1 MPNIQEAKMRDED
14 VDNATT
20 ATTSPIEQPDDVS
33 AYELSITQ
41 LSLPDSFDQSLC
53 LDLLVP
59 CSTRSRSPDECH
71 RAEEVHSAVA
81 NNADVIE
88 SLKSQISHQSSL
100 YDAVSN
106 REKELQHQI
115 LQYKR
120 KILSSQRDLNHA
132 KNEAAASLQRAI
144 KAEKEC
150 EANASSLRSV
160 RQQYEVAIH
169 SEATTLQHAVEQ
181 AKILQHDLNELRY
194 EKEAKEADYLDINR
208 ELERQLSEVRS
219 DLKVKSGELNTIR
232 IRHDQ
237 GVAEWQR
244 LKQDHA
250 ETKTALAQLQTEYA
264 KSEQIIQ
271 QKTELL
277 EMYQHEDLL
286 IDDDEDG
293 DATNDAGG
301 QTLGRRKLLLR
312 NSIALASKCRKLE
325 SSLEQ
330 TQNQLHLERDKNQL
344 LTKKNLA
351 NQNLFQELASQTKKT
366 TSSCMFSALK
376 ARDKEVFDLT
386 SSVNLLQEE
395 LYKLQSER
403 DDLST
408 KLSDILSRRN
418 EVKDMRALVESMRGS
433 IIAPDT
439 CGHCIARQSECINE
453 DNDDDDDDLLDH
465 IVHCFSALQS

>member
-1 MPNIQEAKMRDED
+1 MRDED

-20 ATTSPIEQPDDVS
+20 ATTSPIEQPADDIS
-33 AYELSITQ
+33 AFELSITQ

-59 CSTRSRSPDECH
+59 CSTRSSRSPDECTVE
-71 RAEEVHSAVA
+71 RVHSAVA
-81 NNADVIE
+81 NNDADAIE
-88 SLKSQISHQSSL
+88 SLKSQLSHQSSL

-120 KILSSQRDLNHA
+120 TILSSQRDLNHA

-181 AKILQHDLNELRY
+181 AKTLQHDLNELRY
-194 EKEAKEADYLDINR
+194 EKDAKEADYLDINK

-219 DLKVKSGELNTIR
+219 DLKVKSCELNTIR

-244 LKQDHA
+244 LKQDHT
-250 ETKTALAQLQTEYA
+250 ETKAVLTQLQTEYA

-286 IDDDEDG
+286 VDDEEDG
-293 DATNDAGG
+293 DATNDAG
-301 QTLGRRKLLLR
+301 QALGRRKLLLR

-330 TQNQLHLERDKNQL
+330 TQNQLHLEKDKNQL
-344 LTKKNLA
+344 LTKNDLA
-351 NQNLFQELASQTKKT
+351 NQSLFQELASHTKKT
-366 TSSCMFSALK
+366 ASSCMFSALK
-376 ARDKEVFDLT
+376 ARDKEIFDLT
-386 SSVNLLQEE
+386 SSVNLLQQE
-395 LYKLQSER
+395 LCKLQSER

-408 KLSDILSRRN
+408 KLSAILSRRN

-433 IIAPDT
+433 IIVPDT
-439 CGHCIARQSECINE
+439 CRHCKTRQSECIDG
-453 DNDDDDDDLLDH
+453 DNDDDDDDDDLLDH
-465 IVHCFSALQS
+465 VVHRSFVPSALQS